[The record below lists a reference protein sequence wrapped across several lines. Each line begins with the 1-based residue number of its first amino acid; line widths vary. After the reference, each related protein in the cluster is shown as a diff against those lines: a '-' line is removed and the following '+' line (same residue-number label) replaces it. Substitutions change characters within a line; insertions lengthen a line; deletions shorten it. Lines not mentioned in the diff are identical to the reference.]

1 HFKESETQLGLL
13 LFHEIA
19 DALLELHGHRRA
31 KCLSLR
37 AHFALLRL
45 HPSHRFLHSG
55 YRLFKLRS
63 GLSMS
68 TLAGISG
75 REISV
80 VLPTT
85 PSPLNF
91 VSTRPSASRSRTYFQ
106 NWVWARGFCSYSSM
120 PVFSSSSMAYRAS
133 PNSDAISA
141 IRSMRSSPTVP
152 GCIASCTRPVTMS
165 RSSPRSYFGNST
177 TLDRRKVL
185 SAARSMYSKA

>member
-1 HFKESETQLGLL
+1 RNLLSEQHFEETETQFGLL
-13 LFHEIA
+13 LFHELA

-37 AHFALLRL
+37 AHFAFLRL

-63 GLSMS
+63 RLSLS

-85 PSPLNF
+85 PFPLNF
-91 VSTRPSASRSRTYFQ
+91 VSTRPSASRSLTYFP
-106 NWVWARGFCSYSSM
+106 NCVWARGFSSYSSHTT
-120 PVFSSSSMAYRAS
+120 AYANA
-133 PNSDAISA
+133 PPPIAIDS
-141 IRSMRSSPTVP
+141 RLQL
-152 GCIASCTRPVTMS
+152 TRQVAHCPS
-165 RSSPRSYFGNST
+165 
-177 TLDRRKVL
+177 
-185 SAARSMYSKA
+185 